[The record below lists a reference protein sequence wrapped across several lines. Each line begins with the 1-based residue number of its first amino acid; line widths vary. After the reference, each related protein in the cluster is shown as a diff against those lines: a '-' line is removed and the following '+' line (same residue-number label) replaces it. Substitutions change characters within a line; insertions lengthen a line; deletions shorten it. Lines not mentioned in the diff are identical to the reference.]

1 MKKWATKSNLFSLLL
16 LALVVYLQGP
26 IFLKNLGLE
35 GTTLASK
42 QYKLLSHPETLGT
55 VEFPPK
61 QSRAVTIFWA
71 SWCGPCKIEMQ
82 RLKSSVE
89 NKKISPEFIFAINPF
104 ETHSEV
110 MTFLKQNHFPFQFI
124 EAPNIT
130 EKLNITSTPTTMFLN
145 QGEITSLSSGL
156 SFIGIWKAEYFL

>member
-1 MKKWATKSNLFSLLL
+1 
-16 LALVVYLQGP
+16 
-26 IFLKNLGLE
+26 
-35 GTTLASK
+35 
-42 QYKLLSHPETLGT
+42 

-61 QSRAVTIFWA
+61 HSRAVTIFWA

-89 NKKISPEFIFAINPF
+89 NKKISPDLVFAINPF

-110 MTFLKQNHFPFQFI
+110 ITFLKQNKFPFKFI
-124 EAPNIT
+124 EAPDIT
-130 EKLNITSTPTTMFLN
+130 EKLNIISTPTTMFLN
-145 QGEITSLSSGL
+145 QGVITSLSSGV